1 MKKLISSL
9 ILATI
14 FGSKPVHAT
23 VNQGVIAT
31 AASKLTIYS
40 VCVSSQTPLDLTTL
54 NGGTAVSENWLN
66 ICVQNLDTTAAIYVG
81 DAVTL
86 STVTATTAT
95 PAHAGILVPA
105 AASSTT
111 PASPVCF
118 PVLRASSFYA
128 MTGKTTACSAAVVG
142 LER

>member
-1 MKKLISSL
+1 MKNILLAVVLS
-9 ILATI
+9 LAT
-14 FGSKPVHAT
+14 KTVHAT

-54 NGGTAVSENWLN
+54 DGGTAASENWLN

-95 PAHAGILVPA
+95 PAHAGVLVPA

-118 PVLRASSFYA
+118 PVLRAVSFYA
-128 MTGKTTACSAAVVG
+128 RTGKTTACSAAVVG

>member
-1 MKKLISSL
+1 MKK
-9 ILATI
+9 ILLAVALAVLA
-14 FGSKPVHAT
+14 KPVHAT

-54 NGGTAVSENWLN
+54 NGGTAASENWLN

-81 DAVTL
+81 DAVAL

-105 AASSTT
+105 AASSTI

-118 PVLRASSFYA
+118 PVLRAVSF
-128 MTGKTTACSAAVVG
+128 
-142 LER
+142 